1 MIEIV
6 NDQEIE
12 IQTVIGVAEVIKIGN
27 GNDQEKEVIITDQ
40 SIERNKIE
48 SSPVPSSSNLPDVN
62 AAAIAA
68 MEAAKQ
74 LSKSCMFFLLCNN

>member
-1 MIEIV
+1 MKEIHVKEDEMIEIV

-40 SIERNKIE
+40 SIERNKI
-48 SSPVPSSSNLPDVN
+48 LRR
-62 AAAIAA
+62 
-68 MEAAKQ
+68 Q
-74 LSKSCMFFLLCNN
+74 R

>member
-1 MIEIV
+1 MKEIHVKEDEMIEIV

-40 SIERNKIE
+40 SIERNKI
-48 SSPVPSSSNLPDVN
+48 LRRQ
-62 AAAIAA
+62 
-68 MEAAKQ
+68 K
-74 LSKSCMFFLLCNN
+74 

>member
-1 MIEIV
+1 MKEDEMIEIV

-40 SIERNKIE
+40 SIERNKI
-48 SSPVPSSSNLPDVN
+48 LRRQ
-62 AAAIAA
+62 
-68 MEAAKQ
+68 K
-74 LSKSCMFFLLCNN
+74 

>member
-1 MIEIV
+1 MKEIHVKEDEMIEIV

-40 SIERNKIE
+40 SIERNKIRRR
-48 SSPVPSSSNLPDVN
+48 
-62 AAAIAA
+62 
-68 MEAAKQ
+68 Q
-74 LSKSCMFFLLCNN
+74 R